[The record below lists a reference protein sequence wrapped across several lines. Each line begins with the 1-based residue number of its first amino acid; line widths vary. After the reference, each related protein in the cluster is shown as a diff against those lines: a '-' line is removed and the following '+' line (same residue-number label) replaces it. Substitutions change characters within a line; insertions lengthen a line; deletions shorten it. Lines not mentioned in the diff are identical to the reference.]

1 MIPARGGSK
10 RIPGKNTR
18 RFLGKPAIAY
28 AIAAARRSQLFDRV
42 VVSTD
47 SSHIAATALAFGA
60 EVPFSRPAELAG
72 DLCGTL
78 EVFRHALQYLDLQQ
92 NVPFAFACCIYPTAV
107 LLTEEHLIRA
117 FDRLSASPRHN
128 YCFSVCEY
136 RHPIERA
143 LRIGND
149 GTVAPIHQDHSLT
162 RSQDLKPHYFDAG
175 QFYWGTAG
183 AVRAGVPIF
192 TGGSLPYILNS
203 NEFVDINTPA
213 DWQLAEAMARSLGVI
228 EHNSDAARSLV
239 RRGATADK

>member
-18 RFLGKPAIAY
+18 HFLGKPAIAY

-60 EVPFSRPAELAG
+60 EVPFSRPAG
-72 DLCGTL
+72 TRRRPYCGTL

-107 LLTEEHLIRA
+107 LV
-117 FDRLSASPRHN
+117 DRGTLASGRSIGASASPRHN
-128 YCFSVCEY
+128 YCFSVCEF

-143 LRIGND
+143 LRSATTERSLRSIKIISSRLRRILSHTILMPAILLGNGNL
-149 GTVAPIHQDHSLT
+149 GT
-162 RSQDLKPHYFDAG
+162 RDL
-175 QFYWGTAG
+175 
-183 AVRAGVPIF
+183 PIF
-192 TGGSLPYILNS
+192 TGESLPYILIPTNS
-203 NEFVDINTPA
+203 LT
-213 DWQLAEAMARSLGVI
+213 
-228 EHNSDAARSLV
+228 
-239 RRGATADK
+239 